1 MLDATAKPG
10 DGPRGPGMTMHVY
23 TVDRHGTV
31 TSDRGTVF
39 VSSEPP
45 RASQPLIVRPAPC
58 ACPGCRAE
66 PKAGDAPSPTLSA
79 LRAEAA
85 WFLAQET
92 LPRHQTVTLIGTELA
107 ACLVRLIPQV
117 ERDADPCALD
127 EARRNL
133 DTPEQ
138 AGLAGEVERVRGLAR
153 SVVALGECY
162 DALVG
167 AERT

>member
-1 MLDATAKPG
+1 MTNP
-10 DGPRGPGMTMHVY
+10 PRNPCGPGMTIHVY

-31 TSDRGTVF
+31 TSDHGTVF
-39 VSSEPP
+39 VPSEPP
-45 RASQPLIVRPAPC
+45 RTLFVRPAPC

-66 PKAGDAPSPTLSA
+66 PKNGAVGAQSPTLPA

-107 ACLVRLIPQV
+107 AGLVRLIPQV
-117 ERDADPCALD
+117 EQDADPRDLA
-127 EARRNL
+127 EARRSL
-133 DTPEQ
+133 DTPERP
-138 AGLAGEVERVRGLAR
+138 GLAGEVERVRGLAR

-162 DALVG
+162 G
-167 AERT
+167 AVAGARGTRP

>member
-1 MLDATAKPG
+1 
-10 DGPRGPGMTMHVY
+10 MTMHVY

-31 TSDRGTVF
+31 ISDRGTVF

-45 RASQPLIVRPAPC
+45 RAPQPLIVRPAPC

-66 PKAGDAPSPTLSA
+66 VKGDVGEAQSPSLPA

-85 WFLAQET
+85 WVLAQET

-107 ACLVRLIPQV
+107 DCLARLIPQV
-117 ERDADPCALD
+117 EQGAEPSVLA
-127 EARRNL
+127 EARRSL
-133 DTPEQ
+133 DVPEQ
-138 AGLAGEVERVRGLAR
+138 PGLAGEVERVRGLAR

-162 DALVG
+162 DAVAG
-167 AERT
+167 VRGRGRGR